1 MAKRIDI
8 EIEKAYYKHCAGTS
22 ISVMDI
28 GSLYKEVEAA
38 VKAGTSM
45 DDAMKA
51 TIAKYDQKKGV

>member
-8 EIEKAYYKHCAGTS
+8 DIEKAYYKHCAGTT

-28 GSLYKEVEAA
+28 GPLYKEVAAA

-51 TIAKYDQKKGV
+51 AIAKYNQSK